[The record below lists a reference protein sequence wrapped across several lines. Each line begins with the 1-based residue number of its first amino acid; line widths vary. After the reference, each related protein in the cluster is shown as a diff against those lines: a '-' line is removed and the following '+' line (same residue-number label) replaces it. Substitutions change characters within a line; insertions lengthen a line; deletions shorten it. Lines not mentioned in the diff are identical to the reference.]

1 MLTAHCVFPQVLRQ
15 AIALTLVGI
24 GVAAI
29 SSVALGQATTDIISN
44 RAVGGVS
51 INTDGV
57 LSGARTDDLGALGK
71 LRGQSLEKIP
81 GDLNA
86 AVEMRKIS
94 LRRLEDALEDCVKNN
109 KPIPDAIKYLAG
121 LQRIHYIFVYPE
133 QKDIVLV
140 GPGEGWKVDA
150 KGNVV
155 GVTTG
160 RPVMLLDD
168 LLVALRTA
176 RAAANGGIT
185 CSIDPTKEGMTRMQ
199 QQLPAL
205 TQSGDPQTVASGI
218 ESALGMQR
226 ISVTGVPETSHFA
239 RVLVAADYRMKRIA
253 MNFDASPVHGLPSYL
268 QMVKPGARTVLSPRF
283 WLEPKY
289 EALLRD
295 GEGLAFELR
304 NSGVKA
310 MTEEDHVAASGNVE
324 HSGKAGP
331 AAQKWADLMTEKY
344 AQLAVADP
352 IFGQLQNCMELAV
365 VGALVVKERLA
376 EKAGHSMP
384 TLMESPDAK
393 PEALNAPKQV
403 ESKASV
409 LKKGH
414 NWVISAS
421 GGVNINSWGLADKVQ
436 PSDTVAPVRAKAV
449 PAENTA
455 WCWN

>member
-1 MLTAHCVFPQVLRQ
+1 MRTAHCVVLRQ
-15 AIALTLVGI
+15 TLTMTLVCVIATI
-24 GVAAI
+24 G
-29 SSVALGQATTDIISN
+29 SVALGQTVTTSTN

-51 INTDGV
+51 IDTDGL
-57 LSGARTDDLGALGK
+57 LSSARMDDLGSLGK
-71 LRGQSLEKIP
+71 LRSQSLEKIP

-86 AVEMRKIS
+86 AADMRKIS
-94 LRRLEDALEDCVKNN
+94 LRRLEAALEDCAKNN
-109 KPIPDAIKYLAG
+109 KPIPDAIKYLGG
-121 LQRIHYIFVYPE
+121 LQRIQYIFVYPE

-140 GPGEGWKVDA
+140 GSGEGWKVDA

-155 GVTTG
+155 GVNTG

-185 CSIDPTKEGMTRMQ
+185 CSIDPSKDGMARMQ

-205 TQSGDPQTVASGI
+205 TKSGDPQAVAGGI
-218 ESALGMQR
+218 ESALGMQQ
-226 ISVTGVPETSHFA
+226 ISVTGVPATSHFA

-253 MNFDASPVHGLPSYL
+253 MNFEPSPVRGLKSYL
-268 QMVKPGARTVLSPRF
+268 EMVKPGARAVVSPRF

-295 GEGLAFELR
+295 GDGLAYELR
-304 NSGVKA
+304 NSSVKA
-310 MTEEDHVAASGNVE
+310 MTEEDFIAASGSVE
-324 HSGKAGP
+324 HSGKAGV
-331 AAQKWADLMTEKY
+331 AAQRWADLMTEKY

-352 IFGQLQNCMELAV
+352 IFGQLQNCMDLAV
-365 VGALVVKERLA
+365 VGALVVKEGLA
-376 EKAGHSMP
+376 EKAGYSMP
-384 TLMESPDAK
+384 TLLESPDAA
-393 PEALNAPKQV
+393 PEVLNAPKQV

-409 LKKGH
+409 LKKGK

-421 GGVNINSWGLADKVQ
+421 GGVAINSWMLADKVQ
-436 PSDTVAPVRAKAV
+436 SSDAVAPVRAKAV
-449 PAENTA
+449 PSDSTA